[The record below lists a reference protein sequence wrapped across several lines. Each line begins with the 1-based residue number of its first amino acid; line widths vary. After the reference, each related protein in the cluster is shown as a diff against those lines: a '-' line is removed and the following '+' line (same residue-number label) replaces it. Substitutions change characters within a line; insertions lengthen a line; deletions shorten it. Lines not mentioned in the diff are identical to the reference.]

1 MKFLVISDTHGS
13 YEKAVDLINK
23 GNYDAVIHLGDLV
36 RDAEAIRERT
46 GAWVIGVAGNMDGD
60 FSDTKKL

>member
-36 RDAEAIRERT
+36 RDAE
-46 GAWVIGVAGNMDGD
+46 
-60 FSDTKKL
+60 